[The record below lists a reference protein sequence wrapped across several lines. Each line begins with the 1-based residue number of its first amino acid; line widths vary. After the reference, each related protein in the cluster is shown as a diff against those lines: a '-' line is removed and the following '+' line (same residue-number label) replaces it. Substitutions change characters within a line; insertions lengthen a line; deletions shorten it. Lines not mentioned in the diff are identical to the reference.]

1 MAFEWL
7 VSFVKDYALISVI
20 LFSAIITVALTFV
33 YKKLTNQKRMQ
44 EIKEKQKELQGKLK
58 NEKDQEKIMKINQE
72 MMQISSEMLKMSF
85 KPMLI
90 TFLPVILIFTGLK
103 WLYTQA
109 NVGNIISWG
118 TKLPLVG
125 DGAGWFLCYFVISFV
140 FSILCNNVLK
150 LFEPKPKKQE
160 EKKEITQETQE
171 QKETVKE
178 NSENG
183 NESK

>member
-7 VSFVKDYALISVI
+7 VSFVKDYTLISVI

-44 EIKEKQKELQGKLK
+44 EIKEKQKELQNKIK
-58 NEKDQEKIMKINQE
+58 TEKDKDKIMKLNQE

-90 TFLPVILIFTGLK
+90 TFLPVILIFTGLR

-160 EKKEITQETQE
+160 IKTEEDKKQEEK
-171 QKETVKE
+171 
-178 NSENG
+178 SENG